1 MNAAVWDKR
10 EGTHRESKWKNDD
23 WKRIT
28 YLTDNEKSPGLDSLI
43 RIKNAPSCLFDNNFS
58 ASARVIRP

>member
-1 MNAAVWDKR
+1 MSVIAHDRRVC
-10 EGTHRESKWKNDD
+10 ESYY
-23 WKRIT
+23 T

-43 RIKNAPSCLFDNNFS
+43 RIKNEPSDLFDNNFS